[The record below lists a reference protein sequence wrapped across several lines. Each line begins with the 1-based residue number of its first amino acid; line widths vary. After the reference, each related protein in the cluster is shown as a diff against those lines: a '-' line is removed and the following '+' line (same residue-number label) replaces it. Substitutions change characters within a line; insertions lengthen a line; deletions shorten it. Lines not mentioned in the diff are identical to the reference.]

1 MGWLVAAGE
10 AFADL
15 PGEADERYPE
25 GVPFR
30 LAMRHGSMTLEAFAP
45 SVEDHQEPHEQ
56 DELYVVR
63 SGRSGFLRGD
73 QRIECGEGDVILVP
87 AGMRHRFVD
96 FSEGFQ
102 AWVIFWDPRGG
113 EAS

>member
-1 MGWLVAAGE
+1 MRWFVAAGE

-15 PGEADERYPE
+15 PAAADERHPE

-30 LAMRHGSMTLEAFAP
+30 LALQHGSMSVEAFAP
-45 SVEDHQEPHEQ
+45 LIEDRQEPHEQ

-63 SGRSGFLRGD
+63 SGRSGFVRDGE
-73 QRIECGEGDVILVP
+73 RIECEQGDVILVP

-96 FSEGFQ
+96 FSEDFQ
-102 AWVIFWDPRGG
+102 TWVIFWGPSGG